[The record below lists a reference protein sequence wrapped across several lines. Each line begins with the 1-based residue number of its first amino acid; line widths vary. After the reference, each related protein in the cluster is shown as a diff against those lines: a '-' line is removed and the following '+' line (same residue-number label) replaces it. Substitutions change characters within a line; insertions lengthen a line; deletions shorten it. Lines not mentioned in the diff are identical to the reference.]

1 MGKWKAVVPFALA
14 LVIAVSGSLLLYRWL
29 NSQATAKEVVKIEAE
44 ALPIAVAKA
53 NLDWGT
59 QLTKEM
65 VKRVPFLKESIPPG
79 YFSKLEDLEGR
90 VVLVAVKENM
100 PILESLLAPKD
111 VKSGG
116 VAAVVSRG
124 KRAIAVKGDKVI
136 GISGFIK
143 PGDRVDVLVTLT
155 DPSSRREM
163 TKIVLQNIVV
173 LATGTEMQENGKG
186 GPAPVDVYTLD
197 VTPEEGERLSLA
209 ASEGKLQFALR
220 NATDTDTV
228 LTRGATITETLQS
241 FRGLSPEQEK
251 KMPKRKKRHT
261 IQTIQGGSIN
271 NERF

>member
-1 MGKWKAVVPFALA
+1 MRKWKAIMPFALA
-14 LVIAVSGSLLLYRWL
+14 LVIAVSGSLFLYRWL
-29 NSQATAKEVVKIEAE
+29 NSQATAKEVVKVEAE
-44 ALPIAVAKA
+44 AIRIAVAKA
-53 NLDWGT
+53 DLDWGT

-65 VKRVPFLKESIPPG
+65 VRKVPFLVESIPPG
-79 YFSKLEDLEGR
+79 YFSELESLEGR

-116 VAAVVSRG
+116 VAAVVSPG

-155 DPSSRREM
+155 DPATRKGM

-173 LATGTEMQENGKG
+173 LATGTEMQESGKG

-220 NATDTDTV
+220 NATDTETV
-228 LTRGATITETLQS
+228 LTRGATITETLRS
-241 FRGLSPEQEK
+241 FRGLSPK
-251 KMPKRKKRHT
+251 VKAKIKKRKKRHT
-261 IQTIQGGSIN
+261 IQTIQGGSVN
-271 NERF
+271 RERF

>member
-1 MGKWKAVVPFALA
+1 MGRWKAVMPFALA
-14 LVIAVSGSLLLYRWL
+14 LVIAVTGSLFLYKWL
-29 NSQATAKEVVKIEAE
+29 NSKATAKEVVKVEAE
-44 ALPIAVAKA
+44 AIPIAVAKT

-79 YFSKLEDLEGR
+79 YFSQLEDLEGR
-90 VVLVAVKENM
+90 VVLVAVKEDM

-143 PGDRVDVLVTLT
+143 PGDRVDVLVTLM
-155 DPSSRREM
+155 DPSTKREM

-220 NATDTDTV
+220 NATDTETV
-228 LTRGATITETLQS
+228 LTRGATITETLRS
-241 FRGLSPEQEK
+241 FRGLSPKEQK
-251 KMPKRKKRHT
+251 KSRKRKKRHT
-261 IQTIQGGSIN
+261 IQTIQGGSISK
-271 NERF
+271 ERF

>member
-1 MGKWKAVVPFALA
+1 MGKWKAVMPFALA
-14 LVIAVSGSLLLYRWL
+14 LVIAVCGSLFLYRWL
-29 NSQATAKEVVKIEAE
+29 NSQATAKEVIKVEAD
-44 ALPIAVAKA
+44 AIPIAVAKA

-65 VKRVPFLKESIPPG
+65 IKRVPFLKESVPPG
-79 YFSKLEDLEGR
+79 YFSQVEDLDGR

-155 DPSSRREM
+155 DPTSRREM

-228 LTRGATITETLQS
+228 LTKGATITETLQS
-241 FRGLSPEQEK
+241 FRGISVKEK
-251 KMPKRKKRHT
+251 KKTRPKRKRHT
-261 IQTIQGGSIN
+261 IQTIQGGSVN
-271 NERF
+271 RERF